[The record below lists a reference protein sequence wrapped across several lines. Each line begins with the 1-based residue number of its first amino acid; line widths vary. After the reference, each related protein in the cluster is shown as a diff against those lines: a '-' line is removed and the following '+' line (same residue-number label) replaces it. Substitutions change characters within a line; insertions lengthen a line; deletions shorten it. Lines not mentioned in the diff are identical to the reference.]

1 MKYVIVIPDGCA
13 DEPIDALGGK
23 TPLQAAAMPAT
34 DSLAAAG
41 ALALSNNTPAHLP
54 AGSEV
59 ANLCLLGYDPDVYF
73 TGRAPLE
80 AAAQGITLA
89 PNDWAVRCN
98 LVTIEDQI
106 MVDFTADHISTEE
119 ATELLRSAQETV
131 VQQLAKVTV
140 MVAKE
145 AGEDGKL
152 FGSVTSNDVLEGL
165 KAKGVEVEL
174 DKKKLIM
181 PEKTIKEVGT
191 YEVGVKLPYGL
202 TAAIKLEVKT
212 KA

>member
-1 MKYVIVIPDGCA
+1 MASTVEVVLK
-13 DEPIDALGGK
+13 ENLEHLGSIGDVVK
-23 TPLQAAAMPAT
+23 VRRGYARNFLLPRGLAVVASRGNVKQVEHEKAVQAQRIAK
-34 DSLAAAG
+34 
-41 ALALSNNTPAHLP
+41 
-54 AGSEV
+54 
-59 ANLCLLGYDPDVYF
+59 
-73 TGRAPLE
+73 
-80 AAAQGITLA
+80 
-89 PNDWAVRCN
+89 
-98 LVTIEDQI
+98 
-106 MVDFTADHISTEE
+106 
-119 ATELLRSAQETV
+119 LRSAQETV
-131 VQQLAKVTV
+131 VDQLAKVTV

-165 KAKGVEVEL
+165 KAKGVEVEV

-181 PEKTIKEVGT
+181 PEKTIKEVGS